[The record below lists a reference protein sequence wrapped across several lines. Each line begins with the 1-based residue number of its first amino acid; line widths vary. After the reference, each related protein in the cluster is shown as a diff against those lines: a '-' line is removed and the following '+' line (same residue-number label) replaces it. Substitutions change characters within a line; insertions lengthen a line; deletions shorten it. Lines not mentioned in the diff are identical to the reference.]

1 MDGSTSLGE
10 VLYYYQCRIKGS
22 LSTLAVISVY
32 SSPLPEIL
40 TQSHGTFT
48 LCKYLGNQNLIVID
62 VACIRAVVAMVPY
75 VPPEIV
81 DTLDSEDKYYY
92 LVERPGL
99 DVTYLGGD
107 HEIV

>member
-1 MDGSTSLGE
+1 
-10 VLYYYQCRIKGS
+10 
-22 LSTLAVISVY
+22 
-32 SSPLPEIL
+32 
-40 TQSHGTFT
+40 
-48 LCKYLGNQNLIVID
+48 
-62 VACIRAVVAMVPY
+62 MVPY